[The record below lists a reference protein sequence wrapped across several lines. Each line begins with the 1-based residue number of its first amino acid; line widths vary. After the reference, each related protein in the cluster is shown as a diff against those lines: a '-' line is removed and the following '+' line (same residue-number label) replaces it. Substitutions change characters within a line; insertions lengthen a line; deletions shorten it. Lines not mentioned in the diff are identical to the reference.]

1 MKLINILKRNFI
13 LPLLISTVIIIII
26 SIITICL
33 YSKVIY
39 NEKIINLLKI
49 LDDKETQPIILATQE
64 IIYSKFQIIIKSLTS
79 IYKMYEIYEKEIN
92 EIYYDNIELQTKIG
106 NHSKIYKNIINI
118 VKLNE
123 KFDDNINSKKNNLND
138 YSTWF
143 INKEFTLLDDDIIFV
158 NNDNDAKE
166 KRILLFIFSKL
177 IP

>member
-92 EIYYDNIELQTKIG
+92 EIYNDNIVLKSKIG
-106 NHSKIYKNIINI
+106 NHSKIYKNII
-118 VKLNE
+118 
-123 KFDDNINSKKNNLND
+123 
-138 YSTWF
+138 
-143 INKEFTLLDDDIIFV
+143 
-158 NNDNDAKE
+158 
-166 KRILLFIFSKL
+166 
-177 IP
+177 